1 MDEVLPVAEPDDRDL
16 MKRACLGDREA
27 FATIVR
33 HHQRPLLNFFR
44 RCGVQTDAE
53 DLVQQTFIRLY
64 RYRDR
69 YRPSAKLTTFLYLL
83 ARQVWIDELRKRQ
96 RSERLRKELAAQP
109 LPEEAAVTQPE
120 RGCMDVA
127 AALTTLPEGLRLVV
141 IMGIYQ
147 DMAYADI
154 SAALK
159 IPVGTV
165 KSRMFNAL
173 RLLRQ
178 TLDKDVG
185 GVQASRLQMSAGGT
199 PAPRENW
206 PIQP

>member
-1 MDEVLPVAEPDDRDL
+1 MDEVLPSAEPDDRDL
-16 MKRACLGDREA
+16 MKRACQGDREA
-27 FATIVR
+27 FTAIVR

-96 RSERLRKELAAQP
+96 RSERLRKGLAAEP

-120 RGCMDVA
+120 QGRMDVA

-141 IMGIYQ
+141 VMGIYQ

-178 TLDKDVG
+178 TLDG
-185 GVQASRLQMSAGGT
+185 G
-199 PAPRENW
+199 RE
-206 PIQP
+206 Q